1 MKTTDNNQK
10 KQLTELSDEDLKQVT
25 GGFNPEEEKCYPKT
39 SFEGGACPSIFADK
53 GDKCCYGGDS
63 MQYAIMEEGIQ
74 AVQR

>member
-1 MKTTDNNQK
+1 MA
-10 KQLTELSDEDLKQVT
+10 KQNKQFTELSDEDLKQVT
-25 GGFNPEEEKCYPKT
+25 GGKNPGEEQCYPKT
-39 SFEGGACPSIFADK
+39 SFGVCPSLFADK